1 MLIGVNHMPILIIA
15 ILFGI
20 SIFFFILYMIVKA
33 AVNNSEAVR
42 EIRVMLMKSQND
54 RD

>member
-1 MLIGVNHMPILIIA
+1 MPLVVIA
-15 ILFGI
+15 ILFGV
-20 SIFFFILYMIVKA
+20 SIFFFALYMVVKA

-42 EIRVMLMKSQND
+42 EIRVMLMKAQND